1 MRNIMRVKH
10 KKWADPLMAEHPELL
25 VDDAAKFKGKWQSR
39 FPKKQPLHLE
49 VGMGKGQFI
58 IGMAKAHPET
68 NFIGLEIQRT
78 VAAIALK
85 KALPEKLPN
94 LQLICGEGE
103 ELTEYFEP
111 GEVEK
116 LYLNFSDP
124 WPKKRHV
131 KRRLT
136 YHTFLSEYQLILQS
150 QGQVE
155 LKTDN
160 MGFFE
165 FSVVSMNN
173 FGMKFAGL
181 WLDLH
186 NSDENEHNVETEYEH
201 KFSSKGQPIY
211 KLTATMP
218 KKDKL

>member
-1 MRNIMRVKH
+1 MRVKH
-10 KKWADPLMAEHPELL
+10 KKWAEPLMQDHPELM
-25 VDDAAKFKGKWQSR
+25 VMDPASIKGHWQER
-39 FPKKQPLHLE
+39 FDKQQPIQLE

-58 IGMAKAHPET
+58 TEMAKAHPDV
-68 NFIGLEIQRT
+68 NFIGVEVEHT

-94 LQLICGEGE
+94 LQMICADGAD
-103 ELTEYFEP
+103 LTDMFTESSIDRM
-111 GEVEK
+111 
-116 LYLNFSDP
+116 YLNFSDP
-124 WPKKRHV
+124 WPKKRHA

-136 YHTFLSEYQLILQS
+136 YHTFLSTYQKILRP
-150 QGQVE
+150 QGSIE

-173 FGMKFAGL
+173 YGMKFEGL

-186 NSDENEHNVETEYEH
+186 HSDEAEHNIATEYEE
-201 KFSSKGQPIY
+201 KFSAKGQPIY
-211 KLTATMP
+211 KLTASF
-218 KKDKL
+218 K

>member
-1 MRNIMRVKH
+1 MRVKH
-10 KKWADPLMAEHPELL
+10 KKWAEPLIAAHPEMM
-25 VDDAAKFKGKWQSR
+25 VTDADKYKGKWESR
-39 FPKKQPLHLE
+39 FAQHQPLHLE

-58 IGMAKAHPET
+58 IGMAKAHPEV

-85 KALPEKLPN
+85 KALAQDPLPN
-94 LQLICGEGE
+94 LQLICGDGSDLDNFFAPHEIDR
-103 ELTEYFEP
+103 
-111 GEVEK
+111 

-124 WPKKRHV
+124 WPKKRHA

-136 YHTFLSEYQLILQS
+136 YKTFLANYQDILKA
-150 QGQVE
+150 QGVIE

-165 FSVVSMNN
+165 FSLESMNN
-173 FGMKFAGL
+173 YGMKFDGV

-186 NSDENEHNVETEYEH
+186 HSEENQHNIETEYEQ
-201 KFSSKGQPIY
+201 KFAAKGQPIY
-211 KLTATMP
+211 KLTAHF
-218 KKDKL
+218 DEN

>member
-1 MRNIMRVKH
+1 MRVKH
-10 KKWADPLMAEHPELL
+10 KKWADPLIAAHPEMM
-25 VDDAAKFKGKWQSR
+25 VTNPAEWKGKWQQR
-39 FPKKQPLHLE
+39 FEKQQPIHLE

-58 IGMAKAHPET
+58 IGMAKAHPEC

-85 KALPEKLPN
+85 KALSEEQLPN
-94 LQLICGEGE
+94 LQLICGDGE
-103 ELTEYFEP
+103 DLDTFFEP
-111 GEVEK
+111 HEIDR

-124 WPKKRHV
+124 WPKKRHA

-136 YHTFLSEYQLILQS
+136 YKTFLANYQDILKV
-150 QGQVE
+150 QGAIE

-165 FSVVSMNN
+165 FSLQSMNN
-173 FGMKFAGL
+173 YGMHFDGV

-186 NSDENEHNVETEYEH
+186 NSEENEHNVETEYEQ
-201 KFSSKGQPIY
+201 KFAAKGQPIY
-211 KLTATMP
+211 KLTAHFE
-218 KKDKL
+218 

>member
-1 MRNIMRVKH
+1 MRVKH
-10 KKWADPLMAEHPELL
+10 KKWADPLIAAHPEMM
-25 VDDAAKFKGKWQSR
+25 VTTAGDYRGKWETR
-39 FPKKQPLHLE
+39 FAKKQPLHLE

-58 IGMAKAHPET
+58 IGMAKAHPEI

-85 KALPEKLPN
+85 KALAEDNLPN
-94 LQLICGEGE
+94 LQLICGDGSDLEDFFAPHE
-103 ELTEYFEP
+103 IDR
-111 GEVEK
+111 

-124 WPKKRHV
+124 WPKKRHA

-136 YHTFLSEYQLILQS
+136 YKTFLARYQDILKDH
-150 QGQVE
+150 GEIE

-165 FSVVSMNN
+165 FSLESMNN
-173 FGMKFAGL
+173 YGMKFDGV

-186 NSDENEHNVETEYEH
+186 NSDENDHNVETEYEQ
-201 KFSSKGQPIY
+201 KFAAKGQPIY
-211 KLTATMP
+211 KLSAHFV
-218 KKDKL
+218 

>member
-1 MRNIMRVKH
+1 MRVKH
-10 KKWADPLMAEHPELL
+10 KKWAEPLIAAHPEMM
-25 VDDAAKFKGKWQSR
+25 VTDADKYRGKWASR
-39 FPKKQPLHLE
+39 FAKSQPLHLE

-58 IGMAKAHPET
+58 IGMAKAHPEV

-85 KALPEKLPN
+85 KALAHDPLPN
-94 LQLICGEGE
+94 LQLICGDGSDLDNFFAPHEIDR
-103 ELTEYFEP
+103 
-111 GEVEK
+111 

-124 WPKKRHV
+124 WPKKRHA

-136 YHTFLSEYQLILQS
+136 YKTFLNNYQDILKA
-150 QGQVE
+150 QGGIE

-165 FSVVSMNN
+165 FSLESMNN
-173 FGMKFAGL
+173 YGMKFDGV

-186 NSDENEHNVETEYEH
+186 HSEENQHNIETEYEQ
-201 KFSSKGQPIY
+201 KFAAKGQPIY
-211 KLTATMP
+211 KLTAHF
-218 KKDKL
+218 DEN

>member
-1 MRNIMRVKH
+1 MRVKH
-10 KKWADPLMAEHPELL
+10 KKWADPLMAAHPELL
-25 VDDAAKFKGKWQSR
+25 VDDATKFKGKWQSR
-39 FPKKQPLHLE
+39 FPKEQPLHLE

-58 IGMAKAHPET
+58 IGMAKAHPEI

-85 KALPEKLPN
+85 KALPEDLPN

-103 ELTEYFEP
+103 ELTEYFEN
-111 GEVEK
+111 GEIEK

-124 WPKKRHV
+124 WPKKRHA

-136 YHTFLSEYQLILQS
+136 YHTFLSEYQLILQE

-165 FSVVSMNN
+165 FYVVSMNN
-173 FGMKFAGL
+173 FGMKFDGL

-186 NSDENEHNVETEYEH
+186 NSDENEHN
-201 KFSSKGQPIY
+201 I
-211 KLTATMP
+211 
-218 KKDKL
+218 

>member
-1 MRNIMRVKH
+1 MRVKH
-10 KKWADPLMAEHPELL
+10 KKWAEPLMAAHPEAMILNPTEL
-25 VDDAAKFKGKWQSR
+25 KGHWHER
-39 FPKKQPLHLE
+39 FGNDHPIRLE

-58 IGMAKAHPET
+58 IGMAKAHPDI
-68 NFIGLEIQRT
+68 NFIGLEVEHT

-85 KALPEKLPN
+85 KALSEELPN
-94 LQLICGEGE
+94 LQMVCADGADLREMFE
-103 ELTEYFEP
+103 ESSIDR
-111 GEVEK
+111 

-124 WPKKRHV
+124 WPKTRHA

-136 YHTFLSEYQLILQS
+136 YHTFLANYKTILKPEGS
-150 QGQVE
+150 IE

-173 FGMKFAGL
+173 FGMAFDGI

-186 NSDENEHNVETEYEH
+186 HSDENEHNIQTEYEE
-201 KFSSKGQPIY
+201 KFSAKGQPIY
-211 KLTATMP
+211 KLTASFN
-218 KKDKL
+218 

>member
-1 MRNIMRVKH
+1 MRVKH
-10 KKWADPLMAEHPELL
+10 KKWAEPLIAAHPEMMITEA
-25 VDDAAKFKGKWQSR
+25 DKYKGRWESR
-39 FPKKQPLHLE
+39 FAKSQPLHLE

-58 IGMAKAHPET
+58 IGMAKAHPEV

-85 KALPEKLPN
+85 KALAQDPLPN
-94 LQLICGEGE
+94 LQLICGDGSDLDNFFAPHEIDR
-103 ELTEYFEP
+103 
-111 GEVEK
+111 

-124 WPKKRHV
+124 WPKKRHA

-136 YHTFLSEYQLILQS
+136 YKTFLSNYQDILKA
-150 QGQVE
+150 QGAIE

-165 FSVVSMNN
+165 FSLESMNN
-173 FGMKFAGL
+173 YGMKFDGV

-186 NSDENEHNVETEYEH
+186 HSEENQHNIETEYEQ
-201 KFSSKGQPIY
+201 KFAAKGQPIY
-211 KLTATMP
+211 KLTAHF
-218 KKDKL
+218 DEN

>member
-1 MRNIMRVKH
+1 
-10 KKWADPLMAEHPELL
+10 
-25 VDDAAKFKGKWQSR
+25 
-39 FPKKQPLHLE
+39 
-49 VGMGKGQFI
+49 MGKGQFI
-58 IGMAKAHPET
+58 IGMAKAHPEI

-85 KALPEKLPN
+85 KALPENLPN

-124 WPKKRHV
+124 WPKKRHA

-201 KFSSKGQPIY
+201 KFASKGQPIY

-218 KKDKL
+218 KKDSL